1 MKFQRFGF
9 AGKPTIKSTAGLL
22 ICLVLIAGIF
32 AISAN
37 IDEPTGDFSKTLFGN
52 LLLFPAFLFLIQVL
66 FPISLSARSWLA
78 GLLFIVSSMWF
89 VSAFGNAIYDYFNE
103 NPIELAA
110 LIASFALCSLGTVI
124 AFVFG
129 KMTSQLAWN
138 IQHFLRPAFSKR
150 DSQTAAIHEAGHAML
165 FAAVDEIPGYVK
177 VIAKPSELGL
187 AATIGTGLKHQ
198 VATSNEYHWA
208 MLCCLAG
215 QAAEKFKLGI
225 IHDGS
230 RQSYENWMDA
240 AKRFLSQQP
249 ERIFY
254 PSPTNTLEIEH
265 NNQALL
271 ALREQ
276 HLGLLQQYFSL
287 NSTAFDALCETLR
300 KQKHVNGMQLRKLLA
315 NIQLPDGFP
324 IIDLSSKKA

>member
-1 MKFQRFGF
+1 MKLQRFGF

-22 ICLVLIAGIF
+22 ICLALIAGIF
-32 AISAN
+32 AVFAK
-37 IDEPTGDFSKTLFGN
+37 IDDPAGAFSKKLFGN

-66 FPISLSARSWLA
+66 FPISLSVRSWLA

-89 VSAFGNAIYDYFNE
+89 VSAFGDATYDYFNE

-110 LIASFALCSLGTVI
+110 LVASFALCSLGAII

-138 IQHFLRPAFSKR
+138 IQHFVRPAFSKR
-150 DSQTAAIHEAGHAML
+150 DSQTAATHEAGHAMM

-215 QAAEKFKLGI
+215 QAAEKFKLGVI
-225 IHDGS
+225 FDGS
-230 RQSYENWMDA
+230 HRSYEHWMKA
-240 AKRFLSQQP
+240 ANTFLSQEP
-249 ERIFY
+249 GKIFY
-254 PSPTNTLEIEH
+254 PSPTNRLEIEH

-271 ALREQ
+271 ALREH
-276 HLGLLQQYFSL
+276 HLGLLEQYFSL
-287 NSTAFDALCETLR
+287 NNAAFDALYDTLR
-300 KQKHVNGMQLRKLLA
+300 KQKHVNGMQLRKLLS

-324 IIDLSSKKA
+324 IIELSSKKS